1 MLATLL
7 STRRLLGVL
16 LSTVVALTG
25 GLSSHTEAA
34 EPAAAPTQ
42 PITFEQHV
50 LSAGWPRLHQAG
62 GRRPQKL

>member
-1 MLATLL
+1 MIATLL

-16 LSTVVALTG
+16 VSMVVALAG
-25 GLSSHTEAA
+25 GMSSHTEAA
-34 EPAAAPTQ
+34 EPSNSPTQ